1 MSTSRNYTVV
11 GGGAIGGTLAVH
23 LAAAGHEVRIVDADV
38 GHVQAINARG
48 LTIETPQGNLN
59 QKIAASIP
67 DEGPAVLGAVL
78 LAVKSQAT
86 EAAMD
91 WIAPRLAADGYVASM
106 QNGLNEPAIAA
117 RIGADRTVEAFVDL
131 FADVTGPGVVKDGG
145 AGTIALGDYGGAGA
159 APARGDEASERVRA
173 LAEDLWHWGE
183 PIVTGNVR
191 GFLWAKLAFGAML
204 TATALQDEDM
214 SVLVDRHRDV
224 MTRLA
229 REVFAVAV
237 TEGVQL
243 EPFDAFEP
251 ELYAEGA
258 DPAAHEASVS
268 RLVEWLDG
276 QAKKRS
282 GIWRDLAVRR
292 RPTEIPHQYGT
303 VLDLAAER
311 GIQTPVLARLVRLIQ
326 SLERGE
332 AQMGPHLLDEL
343 AA

>member
-23 LAAAGHEVRIVDADV
+23 LAAAGHEVRIVDADA
-38 GHVQAINARG
+38 GHVQAINAHG
-48 LTIETPQGNLN
+48 LTIETPRGNLN
-59 QKIAASIP
+59 ERIAASIP
-67 DEGPAVLGAVL
+67 DEGPALLGAVL

-86 EAAMD
+86 EAAME

-117 RIGADRTVEAFVDL
+117 RIGAERTVEAFVDL

-145 AGTIALGDYGGAGA
+145 AGTIALGDYAGAGQP
-159 APARGDEASERVRA
+159 PAGEVSERVRT

-224 MTRLA
+224 MTCLA
-229 REVFAVAV
+229 REVFAVAA

-243 EPFDAFEP
+243 EAFDAFEP

-258 DPAAHEASVS
+258 DPAAHEASVG

-311 GIQTPVLARLVRLIQ
+311 GIKTPVLAKLVQLIQ